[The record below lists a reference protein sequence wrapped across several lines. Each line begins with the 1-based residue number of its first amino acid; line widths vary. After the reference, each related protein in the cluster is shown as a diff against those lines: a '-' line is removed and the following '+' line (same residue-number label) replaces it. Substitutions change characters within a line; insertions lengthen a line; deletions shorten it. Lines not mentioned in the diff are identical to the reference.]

1 MSELLDPAVKLPA
14 SLQRQIDR
22 GKEIRAALEAGE
34 TIPPSSAEP
43 NVVVKGTIAPVEQAP
58 GAVAAEGLPTASVEP
73 KVDDPPPVNSDDEHK
88 GIDWEARYQRLS
100 ASFRTLQGKY
110 TSETSKLRK
119 DITQLQADLREATN
133 QIVEISRKN
142 NFSNS
147 KEDEKKFLTPSE
159 DDDILDRE
167 DEERF
172 GSDFIRAVNRRAKVV
187 ANQLVSAKVAE
198 LQARIDKL
206 GGSVDNI
213 GKVTQQTAKDRLE
226 ADLDKAIPG
235 WREIDE
241 DPLFKEWLE
250 DRDAFSGLRRL
261 DIFASAVQSNDSNR
275 VAMVFKGYSDEQK
288 ALSAHTRPNG
298 QSGKV
303 RTDTLAAPSGGRA
316 TPRTPTA
323 PAAPEGFTGQQIRD
337 FYEKK
342 RRGQLG
348 MSDAEIADMEARIHQ
363 AGVEGRVRSGPRV

>member
-1 MSELLDPAVKLPA
+1 MPELMDPAVKMPA

-34 TIPPSSAEP
+34 TVPPSSAEP
-43 NVVVKGTIAPVEQAP
+43 NVVIKGTIAPVEQAP
-58 GAVAAEGLPTASVEP
+58 GAVEAEGLPAASVEP
-73 KVDDPPPVNSDDEHK
+73 KVDDPPPANPTDDVKETN
-88 GIDWEARYQRLS
+88 WEARYQRLS

-110 TSETSKLRK
+110 ASETSKLRK
-119 DITQLQADLREATN
+119 DIEKLQGDLQEATS
-133 QIVEISRKN
+133 QIVELSRKN
-142 NFSNS
+142 NFQKPSD
-147 KEDEKKFLTPSE
+147 DEKKLLTTSE

-172 GSDFIRAVNRRAKVV
+172 GSDFLRAVNRRAKIV
-187 ANQLVSAKVAE
+187 ANQLVSAQVAE

-206 GGSVDNI
+206 GGSVSNI
-213 GKVTQQTAKDRLE
+213 GRATEQTARDRLK
-226 ADLDKAIPG
+226 ADLSKVFPE
-235 WREIDE
+235 WREVDE
-241 DPLFKEWLE
+241 DPLFHEWLE
-250 DRDAFSGLRRL
+250 DRDAFSGLKRA
-261 DIFASAVQSNDSNR
+261 DIFANAVQSNDCDR
-275 VAMVFKGYSDEQK
+275 VVMVYKGYSDEQK
-288 ALSAHTRPNG
+288 AVGAHTRPNG
-298 QSGKV
+298 NSGRV